1 MNRFKLICLVG
12 LALSVMTAKGQNYTT
27 PFNHCL
33 LDEKV
38 YDQLVGESS
47 GEQAYYHIL
56 DVAPYERDRLASDYS
71 GLFMESKYVVNL
83 LKSYGIDN
91 ATVEQL
97 GKTKTWDGISASMWE
112 VSPKTAKII
121 SASMWEVSPKT
132 AKIADYRDLAAIL
145 GQGSKNTDVTAP
157 LVWRQFDDLRSRPER
172 EDCRDG
178 SDGFSGT
185 RSPGWGWRL
194 GRGQFL
200 FTAAAGGSAS
210 DPQ

>member
-56 DVAPYERDRLASDYS
+56 DVAPYERDRQASDYS

-91 ATVEQL
+91 ATVE
-97 GKTKTWDGISASMWE
+97 
-112 VSPKTAKII
+112 
-121 SASMWEVSPKT
+121 
-132 AKIADYRDLAAIL
+132 
-145 GQGSKNTDVTAP
+145 
-157 LVWRQFDDLRSRPER
+157 
-172 EDCRDG
+172 
-178 SDGFSGT
+178 
-185 RSPGWGWRL
+185 
-194 GRGQFL
+194 
-200 FTAAAGGSAS
+200 
-210 DPQ
+210 

>member
-56 DVAPYERDRLASDYS
+56 DIAPYERDRQASDYS

-112 VSPKTAKII
+112 VSPKTAKI
-121 SASMWEVSPKT
+121 
-132 AKIADYRDLAAIL
+132 ADYRDLAAIL

-157 LVWRQFDDLRSRPER
+157 LVWVGQGDSLTISALDLKGKIAVTDASTLDR
-172 EDCRDG
+172 
-178 SDGFSGT
+178 
-185 RSPGWGWRL
+185 
-194 GRGQFL
+194 
-200 FTAAAGGSAS
+200 SAS
-210 DPQ
+210 DSQ